1 MSAPL
6 KPWER
11 IGINT
16 RSSALSFEAPTRPPF
31 GTGGARPNAL
41 RNSGKMDATSSQ
53 NTTRAPPLPPR
64 PQMQRSNAET
74 MYGSSRYGMELV
86 S

>member
-11 IGINT
+11 TGINT
-16 RSSALSFEAPTRPPF
+16 RSSTLSLEAPTRPPF
-31 GTGGARPNAL
+31 GAGGSRPNAL
-41 RNSGKMDATSSQ
+41 CNSDKMNGTSSQ
-53 NTTRAPPLPPR
+53 SPTRAPPLPPR
-64 PQMQRSNAET
+64 PQTQRSNGGM

-86 S
+86 C